1 MGRFSAPSYL
11 DTPGLRAF
19 PPERRIAVYR
29 QAHRKLLDGDPEYRR
44 ACLRY
49 NLLVSGL
56 CLGTAGLQVLGIFHL
71 VSAALVT
78 VVGVAAMVLV
88 VVEAFR
94 AQRYRNLRVGGE
106 LQKQEN
112 GEV

>member
-19 PPERRIAVYR
+19 PPKRRLLVYR

-49 NLLVSGL
+49 KLIVSGL
-56 CLGTAGLQVLGIFHL
+56 CLGTVGLQVLQLFHP

-78 VVGVAAMVLV
+78 VVGTAAMILV

-94 AQRYRNLRVGGE
+94 AQRYRNLRVGWE

-112 GEV
+112 GKA